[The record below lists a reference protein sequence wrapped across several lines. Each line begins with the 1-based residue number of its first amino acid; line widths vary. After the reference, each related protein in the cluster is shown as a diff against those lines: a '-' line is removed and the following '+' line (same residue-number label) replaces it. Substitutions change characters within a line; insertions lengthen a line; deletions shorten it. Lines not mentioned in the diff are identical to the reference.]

1 MKRNTV
7 SKESI
12 RIALFELLKKQSF
25 SDITISRLCEKAGVG
40 RRTFY
45 RHYLNLREVLDES
58 FWMIVEDFEEESDWP
73 VHPERIYDYF
83 RKWRGYRDYFI
94 VLHKNGLSNYL
105 TEKFADS
112 IRKSSP
118 EIDSYSCSFYAYAIY
133 SILYS
138 WFMENPED
146 DYRKVADTALKI
158 LKS

>member
-1 MKRNTV
+1 MTRNTL

-12 RIALFELLKKQSF
+12 RIALFELLKKQYF
-25 SDITISRLCEKAGVG
+25 SDITVSKLCEKAGVG

-45 RHYLNLREVLDES
+45 RHYRNLREVMDES
-58 FWMIVEDFEEESDWP
+58 FWMIVEDFNEENKWP
-73 VHPERIYDYF
+73 MQKEKIYDYF
-83 RKWRGYRDYFI
+83 FKWYRYKDYFLI
-94 VLHKNGLSNYL
+94 LHKNGLPNYL

-118 EIDSYSCSFYAYAIY
+118 EIDSYSYNFYAYAIY

-138 WFMENPED
+138 WFMENPEE

-158 LKS
+158 LK